1 MEFLLVYGFSL
12 IFTILIDSRG
22 LAFAFRFC
30 SHSIAIFAFR
40 LFSVFANSLTYN
52 NNILLEFL
60 QIFCEFF
67 SLSVYFVF
75 FALLCSFSLYFALL
89 ALFLS
94 SCLSTLLFYTFDSL
108 FNSLFC
114 PLLNISLLTFI
125 LCVFFLSNFQ
135 FSLYISQF
143 WFVCMRSVWL

>member
-22 LAFAFRFC
+22 LAFRFC

-40 LFSVFANSLTYN
+40 LFSVFANSQTYN

-60 QIFCEFF
+60 QIFGEFF

-75 FALLCSFSLYFALL
+75 FTLLCSSLLFFPLLCSFSLFLSLYFALL
-89 ALFLS
+89 LFWFTFLLS
-94 SCLSTLLFYTFDSL
+94 VLFTF
-108 FNSLFC
+108 
-114 PLLNISLLTFI
+114 LLNISLSTFI
-125 LCVFFLSNFQ
+125 LNFSLLILSVFFFSNFQ
-135 FSLYISQF
+135 FSLYIS
-143 WFVCMRSVWL
+143 